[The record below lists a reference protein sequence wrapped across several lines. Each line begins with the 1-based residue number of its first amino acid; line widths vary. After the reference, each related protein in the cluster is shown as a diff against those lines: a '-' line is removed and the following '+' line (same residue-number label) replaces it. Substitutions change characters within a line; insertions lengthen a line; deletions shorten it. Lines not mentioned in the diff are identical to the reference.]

1 MINFNINS
9 SDKTELI
16 VKAVITIA
24 LIFFNSWLIQ
34 LTWNF
39 FLIDAVTWAK
49 EIGFIQAMGLN
60 ALFGL
65 LRGAVKVDA
74 K

>member
-1 MINFNINS
+1 MNS
-9 SDKTELI
+9 PDKTELI
-16 VKAVITIA
+16 VKAVTAIV
-24 LIFFNSWLIQ
+24 LIFLNSWFIQ

-65 LRGAVKVDA
+65 LRGAVRWMQNDNRN
-74 K
+74 

>member
-16 VKAVITIA
+16 VKAVIGIA

-49 EIGFIQAMGLN
+49 EIVFIQAMGLN

-65 LRGAVKVDA
+65 LRGAVKVNA